1 LSYTPCGR
9 VDTLLFNTFKMI
21 TKDRPYYRLKYNY
34 DLLELIL
41 GKSRQAIKKHLKR
54 KGFNNTPESM
64 AEYIK
69 CELSHSLTA
78 CSERLNNN

>member
-1 LSYTPCGR
+1 LSSTPCYR
-9 VDTLLFNTFKMI
+9 VDTLLINIIQMYLKE
-21 TKDRPYYRLKYNY
+21 RPYYKLKYNY

-41 GKSRQAIKKHLKR
+41 GKNRKAIRKQLKR

-69 CELSHSLTA
+69 CELSHSVTA
-78 CSERLNNN
+78 S